1 MEALKERAQGRLLH
15 IPPSL
20 GSAILPV
27 FYEAPSTPVEERRI
41 DYTRHDRPSLAD
53 RLYSGVMFSAIS
65 GIGIAGLLA
74 AHRATEALIEGKV
87 LSEQSFHSAGYALG
101 FGLLAAAVLMP
112 AARLAEYFSRKK

>member
-53 RLYSGVMFSAIS
+53 RLYSGVMFSA
-65 GIGIAGLLA
+65 
-74 AHRATEALIEGKV
+74 TEALIEGKV